1 MSEGVWQKLRRS
13 PGRALVIDKC
23 AVYGTIID
31 MKLDPKKLKKLA
43 MTLEEFNKDVTP
55 EERKMIDM
63 EFKYYV
69 FTSAL
74 RKKRKSLGLTQEKLS
89 KLSKVPRT
97 TITKIE
103 SGSRNTTLETLKA
116 LAHSMGSTIEIKFT

>member
-1 MSEGVWQKLRRS
+1 
-13 PGRALVIDKC
+13 
-23 AVYGTIID
+23 
-31 MKLDPKKLKKLA
+31 MKLDQTKIKKLA
-43 MTLEEFNKDVTP
+43 ITLEEFNKDITP
-55 EERKMIDM
+55 DERRLIES

-97 TITKIE
+97 TIVKIE
-103 SGSRNTTLETLKA
+103 SGSRNTTLETLMA